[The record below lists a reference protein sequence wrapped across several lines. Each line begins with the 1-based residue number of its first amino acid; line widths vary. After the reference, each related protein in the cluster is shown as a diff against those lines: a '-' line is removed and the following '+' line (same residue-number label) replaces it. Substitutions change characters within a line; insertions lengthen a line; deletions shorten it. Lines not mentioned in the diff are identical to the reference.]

1 VSFLRDVA
9 PILMSQ
15 CQQCHGPEKQKGK
28 YRLDSFARMMK
39 PGDSGE
45 PSVTPGQPAKS
56 QLYLLLT
63 AKDDEDRM
71 PQKADPLPAK
81 QIEVIRRWIEG
92 GAKFD
97 GKDVNAPLASLVA
110 AREHPNPPE
119 VYKQA
124 VPVTAI
130 AYSPD
135 GATIAVSGYREI
147 TLWSAAEGKLIG
159 RIKGQPE
166 RTLGLC
172 YSPDGKLLAAAGG
185 IPGTMGEVRVIDLAK
200 KDAGKVL
207 ERIADQ
213 MLAVRFSPD
222 GSKIAAGGAD
232 NAIRVYDVASGKREL
247 LIEQHADWVTD
258 LAWSPDGTKIAA
270 ASRDKSARVFDA
282 ATGSVLAAYLGHEEI
297 VFGIAWSDDGKNVF
311 SAGRDRKVHE
321 WPVATEPKAVGTI
334 TGFGAEPF
342 RVVAMEGSLFVCAAD
357 GTVRQ
362 YKQVDRSL
370 VREYPKAADWVY
382 CLAVDAK
389 NHRLAAG
396 TYGGEVRVFDTES
409 GKVMSEFVASP
420 GLAKP

>member
-1 VSFLRDVA
+1 
-9 PILMSQ
+9 
-15 CQQCHGPEKQKGK
+15 
-28 YRLDSFARMMK
+28 
-39 PGDSGE
+39 
-45 PSVTPGQPAKS
+45 
-56 QLYLLLT
+56 
-63 AKDDEDRM
+63 M
-71 PQKADPLPAK
+71 PQKADPLPAR
-81 QIEVIRRWIEG
+81 QIEVIKRWIEA

-97 GKDVNAPLASLVA
+97 GKDAKAPLASLVA

-119 VYKQA
+119 VYRQP

-135 GATIAVSGYREI
+135 GVTIAASGYREI

-185 IPGTMGEVRVIDLAK
+185 IPGSMGEVRVIDLSK

-232 NAIRVYDVASGKREL
+232 NAVRVYDVASGKRDL
-247 LIEQHADWVTD
+247 FIEQHADWVTD
-258 LAWSPDGTKIAA
+258 LAWSPDGTKIAS
-270 ASRDKSARVFDA
+270 ASRDKSARVFEA
-282 ATGSVLAAYLGHEEI
+282 ETGAVQSAYLGHEEI
-297 VFGIAWSDDGKNVF
+297 VFGIAWSDDGKNIF
-311 SAGRDRKVHE
+311 TAGRDKKVHE
-321 WPVATEPKAVGTI
+321 WPPATEPKAAGTI
-334 TGFGAEPF
+334 AGFAADPF
-342 RVVAMEGSLFVCAAD
+342 RLVAVDGSLFVCGAD
-357 GTVRQ
+357 GSVRQ
-362 YKQVDRSL
+362 YKQADRSL
-370 VREYPKAADWVY
+370 VREYPKSADWVY

-396 TYGGEVRVFDTES
+396 TYGGQVRVFDLSS
-409 GKVMSEFVASP
+409 GEVAKEFVASP
-420 GLAKP
+420 GLGKQ